1 MTDRARRGLAAAAV
15 AATLLAGAG
24 CAAGSLGDDVAS
36 AVKSSLEVRGYDVDD
51 VSCPEG
57 LDADND
63 STTCQVTVRGKE
75 YPLEVTSK
83 GSGNGRGNDIEF
95 DASDIPKG

>member
-1 MTDRARRGLAAAAV
+1 MTERVRRSLALGAAAA
-15 AATLLAGAG
+15 ALLVGAG

-63 STTCQVTVRGKE
+63 SVTCQVTVKGKE
-75 YPLEVTSK
+75 YPLEVTSQ
-83 GSGNGRGNDIEF
+83 GSGGGRGNDIDF